1 MYIYQKSNRYFAQA
15 ADDIKDIAEEEL
27 LALGAADILHGYRGL
42 HFTAGPKALYT
53 INYHSRLIN
62 RALAP
67 LVTFNCHSDR
77 YLYKK
82 SMEVHW
88 EDFLNASKTFAVF
101 ASVSHST
108 INHSKFAA
116 LRLKDAVVDYFRERT
131 GERPSIDRRDPDLW
145 LNLHIENNKASISL
159 DTSGGSLHR
168 RGYRNDSVQAPM
180 IETLAAAIIKHSGWD
195 GGTPLYDPFC
205 GSGTI
210 LCEAFLQASNIPSA
224 FMRKKF
230 GFERMP
236 DFKPEIWKQVK
247 SSGMKNISELPKGLI
262 SGSDLSA
269 EAVKTAL
276 DNCRVIDKT
285 KNIHLKQ
292 TDIFDIENLE
302 NKIIICNP
310 PYGIRM
316 GRTKDLSRF
325 YKELG
330 DFLKQRCCGSTA
342 YIYFGDRKYIKNIG
356 LRTSWKKQLT
366 NGGLDGRLI
375 KIELY

>member
-15 ADDIKDIAEEEL
+15 ADDIKDIAEKEL
-27 LALGAADILHGYRGL
+27 LDLGASEILHGYRGL
-42 HFTAGPKALYT
+42 HFSASPKALYT

-62 RALAP
+62 RVLAP

-88 EDFLNASKTFAVF
+88 EDFLDPSRTFAVF

-168 RGYRNDSVQAPM
+168 RGYRRDSVQAPM
-180 IETLAAAIIKHSGWD
+180 IETLAAAIIKHSEWD
-195 GGTPLYDPFC
+195 GKTPLHDPFC

-210 LCEAFLQASNIPSA
+210 LCEAFMHAANIPCS

-230 GFERMP
+230 GFENLP
-236 DFKPEIWKQVK
+236 DFKQEIWKQVK
-247 SSGMKNISELPKGLI
+247 SEGQKNIREIPDGLI
-262 SGSDLSA
+262 SGSDVSPDS
-269 EAVKTAL
+269 VKYSNA
-276 DNCRVIDKT
+276 NCRIIDK
-285 KNIHLKQ
+285 KKKISLKHK
-292 TDIFDIENLE
+292 DIFDIEDLE
-302 NKIIICNP
+302 NIVIICNP

-316 GRTKDLSRF
+316 GRTKDLSSF
-325 YKELG
+325 YKNFG
-330 DFLKQRCCGSTA
+330 DFLKQRCKGSTA

-356 LRTSWKKQLT
+356 LRTSWKKALT
-366 NGGLDGRLI
+366 NGGLDGRLV

>member
-1 MYIYQKSNRYFAQA
+1 MYSYQKTNRYFAQT

-27 LALGAADILHGYRGL
+27 LALGASEISHAYRGI
-42 HFTAGPKALYT
+42 HFNAAPKALYS

-82 SMEVHW
+82 SMEIHW
-88 EDFLNASKTFAVF
+88 EDFLDASKTFAVF

-145 LNLHIENNKASISL
+145 LNLHLENNIATISL

-168 RGYRNDSVQAPM
+168 RGYRKDSVQAPM

-195 GGTPLYDPFC
+195 GSTPLYDPFC
-205 GSGTI
+205 GSGTL
-210 LCEAFLQASNIPSA
+210 LCEAFMHASNTPSA
-224 FMRKKF
+224 VFRKKF

-236 DFKPEIWKQVK
+236 DYKPEIWKQVK
-247 SSGMKNISELPKGLI
+247 SEGQKNISAVSAGLI
-262 SGSDLSA
+262 SGSDISA
-269 EAVKTAL
+269 EAVKYSIDNCSAL
-276 DNCRVIDKT
+276 DK
-285 KNIHLKQ
+285 KKSIHVEQK
-292 TDIFDIENLE
+292 DIFEIKSLE
-302 NKIIICNP
+302 NKTIICNP

-316 GRTKDLSRF
+316 GKSKDLSSF
-325 YKELG
+325 YKNFG
-330 DFLKQRCCGSTA
+330 DFLKQRCNGSTA
-342 YIYFGDRKYIKNIG
+342 YIYFGDRKYIKSIG
-356 LRTSWKKQLT
+356 LRTSWKKALS
-366 NGGLDGRLI
+366 NGGLDGRLV
-375 KIELY
+375 KIDLY